1 MILGNHVTVSC
12 LVSAVSMDGALD
24 IRWRINGRLVK
35 PLANSRIQTTE
46 LNRDSYDPSLYTSNL
61 VINGIKKIDTGIKI
75 YTFVQVKS
83 CHSCLYWQGYMR
95 ELWSSPYISSSKAF
109 YVFPMF
115 WCRVLTTSFFRL
127 ILFPLVCIW
136 QNDLPLLEEDR
147 LWWFFVAFTVCQIL
161 VLWPD
166 KA

>member
-75 YTFVQVKS
+75 YTLSRWSLAIHVFIDKVIWGSYEVVHKYQVVKRFMFS
-83 CHSCLYWQGYMR
+83 QCFDVEFSQLIFAGLYCFLLSVYDRMTSLYQRKTCLGDS
-95 ELWSSPYISSSKAF
+95 L
-109 YVFPMF
+109 
-115 WCRVLTTSFFRL
+115 
-127 ILFPLVCIW
+127 
-136 QNDLPLLEEDR
+136 
-147 LWWFFVAFTVCQIL
+147 
-161 VLWPD
+161 
-166 KA
+166 